1 MSFQIDIGS
10 QLTMSQKILLFL
22 AAFIVW
28 CLFNWVP
35 DGAHLLVGIL
45 VASIV
50 AFMMGDLVIQRP
62 HLVWHLRRYGY
73 FLFQYVPVFL
83 WEVLKANI
91 DVAYRAVHPELLIN
105 PGIVKVKTS
114 LRSDIACT
122 LLANSITLTPG
133 TMSVDIDKDHAV
145 LYVHWIDVRSRD
157 SEAATRIIVERFEKI
172 LRKIFE
178 EELRNEDS

>member
-1 MSFQIDIGS
+1 VI
-10 QLTMSQKILLFL
+10 TQKAILFF
-22 AAFIVW
+22 AAFLTW

-35 DGAHLLVGIL
+35 DREHIFVGVG
-45 VASIV
+45 VALIV

-62 HLVWHLRRYGY
+62 PRMWDPRRY
-73 FLFQYVPVFL
+73 FHFIFHYVPVFL
-83 WEVLKANI
+83 WEVLKANFE
-91 DVAYRAVHPELLIN
+91 VAYRVVHPSLPIN

-133 TMSVDIDKDHAV
+133 TMSVDIDKDRSV
-145 LYVHWIDVRSRD
+145 LYVHWIDVRSHD
-157 SEAATRIIVERFEKI
+157 IESATHIIVERFEKI

-178 EELRNEDS
+178 DEVRDE

>member
-1 MSFQIDIGS
+1 MI
-10 QLTMSQKILLFL
+10 QKLILFF

-35 DGAHLLVGIL
+35 DPEHIFVGGVVALL
-45 VASIV
+45 V

-62 HLVWHLRRYGY
+62 HRMWYPRRYLY
-73 FLFQYVPVFL
+73 FIFHYVPVFL

-91 DVAYRAVHPELLIN
+91 DVAYRVAHPSLPIK

-114 LRSDIACT
+114 LRSDIAYT

-133 TMSVDIDKDHAV
+133 TMSVDIDKDRSV
-145 LYVHWIDVRSRD
+145 LYVHWIDVSSHD
-157 SEAATRIIVERFEKI
+157 IESATQIIVERFEKI

-178 EELRNEDS
+178 DEARDE